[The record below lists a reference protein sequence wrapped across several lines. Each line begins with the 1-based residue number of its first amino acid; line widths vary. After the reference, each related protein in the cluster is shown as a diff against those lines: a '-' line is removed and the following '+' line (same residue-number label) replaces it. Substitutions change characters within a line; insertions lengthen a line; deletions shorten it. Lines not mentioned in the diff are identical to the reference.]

1 MKLKFAIFLV
11 LERKG
16 VPESTAGV
24 SLSYLNSLIH
34 RIVPGGWVRGGDIL
48 DGEENGGESI
58 YGKTFDGK
66 YKLPFSL

>member
-34 RIVPGGWVRGGDIL
+34 RIVPGGWVQGGDIL
-48 DGEENGGESI
+48 DGEEN
-58 YGKTFDGK
+58 
-66 YKLPFSL
+66 